1 VLSVYIAYAR
11 KDNIIPKSIYA
22 YMNVF
27 RSMAKKTTEATF
39 DAIVNANNAI
49 TIPEAT
55 RLRLRIVPGVNV
67 KITIETDE

>member
-1 VLSVYIAYAR
+1 M
-11 KDNIIPKSIYA
+11 NI
-22 YMNVF
+22 F